1 MEGPSGG
8 GMSGAVE
15 QSGVQQ
21 SDAQV
26 GAAAPA
32 PVKRLLTGDR
42 PTGQLHLGHLVGSIQ
57 NRVKL
62 QAEYDTYIL
71 IADLHML
78 TTKRSPED
86 IQEIGENVRS
96 ILLDYLA
103 AGIDPAHAKIYLQS
117 AIPEVY
123 ELNTL
128 LQNFV
133 TVNRLSRLPAL
144 KEMAKNANLDE
155 DSIPYGLL
163 GYPVLQA
170 ADILLPKAHI
180 VPVGPD
186 NLAQVEI
193 TREIARRFNQTYG
206 EVFVEPTPMVGVE
219 RALIGTDGKGKM
231 SKSAGN
237 SILLSDDKKTLEK
250 KIRKMYTD
258 PKRVHADIP
267 GTVEGNPVFEYH
279 RVFNPDQAEVDE
291 LALRYTQG
299 GVGDGEVKD
308 RLVVAM
314 TRFMEPLWERRAH
327 YANQPDLL
335 DDVLWEGTLSM
346 QRLAAQT
353 MREVRKAMGM
363 SRTMDKLRK
372 RMEKRARKATSA

>member
-1 MEGPSGG
+1 
-8 GMSGAVE
+8 MSTDAASPVAGAE
-15 QSGVQQ
+15 TPPI
-21 SDAQV
+21 DPK
-26 GAAAPA
+26 PA
-32 PVKRLLTGDR
+32 PKQRLLTGDR

-57 NRVKL
+57 NRVRL
-62 QAEYDTYIL
+62 QDQYETYIL

-78 TTKRSPED
+78 TTKRSPTD
-86 IQEIGENVRS
+86 IAEIGDNVRS

-103 AGIDPAHAKIYLQS
+103 AGIRPEQAHIYLQS

-144 KEMAKNANLDE
+144 KEMAKNANIDE
-155 DSIPYGLL
+155 DSVPYGLL

-170 ADILLPKAHI
+170 ADILLPRAHI

-206 EVFVEPTPMVGVE
+206 EVFVEPEPLLGVE

-237 SILLSDDKKTLEK
+237 SILLCDDRKTLEK

-258 PKRVHADIP
+258 PNRVHADTP
-267 GTVEGNPVFEYH
+267 GQVEGNPVFDYH
-279 RVFNPDQAEVDE
+279 RAFNADQGEVDA
-291 LALRYTQG
+291 LASRYREG
-299 GVGDGEVKD
+299 KVGDGEVKD
-308 RLVVAM
+308 RLFAAM
-314 TRFMEPLWERRAH
+314 CTFMEPLWERRAL
-327 YANQPDLL
+327 YERQPELL
-335 DDVLWEGTLSM
+335 DDVLWEGTLAM
-346 QRLAAQT
+346 QRLAQQT
-353 MREVRKAMGM
+353 MREVRRALGLHK
-363 SRTMDKLRK
+363 TMDKLRK
-372 RMEKRARKATSA
+372 RIEKRGRK

>member
-1 MEGPSGG
+1 
-8 GMSGAVE
+8 MSGQTE
-15 QSGVQQ
+15 QEGVQQ
-21 SDAQV
+21 AEV
-26 GAAAPA
+26 KAEGAAAGA
-32 PVKRLLTGDR
+32 AGGIKRLLAGDR

-78 TTKRSPED
+78 TTKRSPAD
-86 IQEIGENVRS
+86 IQEIGDNVRS

-103 AGIDPAHAKIYLQS
+103 AGLDPNHCKIYLQS

-155 DSIPYGLL
+155 ERIPYGLL

-180 VPVGPD
+180 VPAGPD

-206 EVFVEPTPMVGVE
+206 EVFVEPTPLLGVE
-219 RALIGTDGKGKM
+219 RALVGTDGKGKM

-237 SILLSDDKKTLEK
+237 SILLSDDRKALEK

-258 PKRVHADIP
+258 PNRVHADVP

-279 RVFNPDQAEVDE
+279 RIFNPDQAEVDA
-291 LALRYTQG
+291 LAARYEAGT
-299 GVGDGEVKD
+299 VGDGEVKD
-308 RLVVAM
+308 RLLTAM
-314 TRFMEPLWERRAH
+314 ITFMEPLWERRAH
-327 YANQPDLL
+327 YAAQPDLL
-335 DDVLWEGTLSM
+335 DDVLWEGTLAM
-346 QRLAAQT
+346 QRLATQT
-353 MREVRKAMGM
+353 MREVRKALGLTK
-363 SRTMDKLRK
+363 TMDKLRK
-372 RMEKRARKATSA
+372 RMEKRARKPT